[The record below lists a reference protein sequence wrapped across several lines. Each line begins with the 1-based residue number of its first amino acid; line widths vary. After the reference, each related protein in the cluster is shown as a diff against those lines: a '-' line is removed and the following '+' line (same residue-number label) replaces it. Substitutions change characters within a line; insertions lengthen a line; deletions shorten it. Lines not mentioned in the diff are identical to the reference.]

1 MNSERGK
8 FSSQDQELDKDNLP
22 FWLLLSIVLEIL
34 DNVIRQNVKG
44 VQNGEENKDKT
55 VYFPMH
61 SDCLHI
67 IPKHLPKKK
76 TKKRTLEQICELADH
91 RIKINIQKCI
101 TFLHTINE
109 KLETVIWKYIIYNS
123 DKKC

>member
-76 TKKRTLEQICELADH
+76 NQKKDTRTNLWVGRPQDKNQYTKMHHISTYYQ
-91 RIKINIQKCI
+91 
-101 TFLHTINE
+101 
-109 KLETVIWKYIIYNS
+109 WKVGNCNLKIYNLQ
-123 DKKC
+123 